1 MFSEQENIFRLNSIF
16 DIRVSSIVLKNLEN
30 NLNICEISNE
40 FIETSIIDTNLKN
53 YLNYLNRGELNELVN
68 KIYFLNNNLIK
79 NKPKLIICNMSLAL
93 SFFLS
98 EFGKINNIET
108 ILTPHG
114 THPYTSDDTI
124 NNLWLHSSKFLLS
137 KNFDCIAVQSPI
149 VKFLKRNS
157 YNEKRL
163 IISGPSNFTHPIKVK
178 SSKGSNVIKK
188 IEYI

>member
-1 MFSEQENIFRLNSIF
+1 MFNSDSYNIRFIFNKIKKTNSKVNFCFLEQENIFRLNSIF
-16 DIRVSSIVLKNLEN
+16 DIRVSSIVFKKNLEN

-108 ILTPHG
+108 ILTPMVL
-114 THPYTSDDTI
+114 TLTLQMIP
-124 NNLWLHSSKFLLS
+124 
-137 KNFDCIAVQSPI
+137 
-149 VKFLKRNS
+149 
-157 YNEKRL
+157 
-163 IISGPSNFTHPIKVK
+163 
-178 SSKGSNVIKK
+178 
-188 IEYI
+188 

>member
-1 MFSEQENIFRLNSIF
+1 
-16 DIRVSSIVLKNLEN
+16 
-30 NLNICEISNE
+30 
-40 FIETSIIDTNLKN
+40 
-53 YLNYLNRGELNELVN
+53 
-68 KIYFLNNNLIK
+68 
-79 NKPKLIICNMSLAL
+79 MSLAL

-149 VKFLKRNS
+149 MLNFLTFWLPRPPWGGTAVC
-157 YNEKRL
+157 
-163 IISGPSNFTHPIKVK
+163 ISVS
-178 SSKGSNVIKK
+178 
-188 IEYI
+188 